1 MPITPSWKHSTSACR
16 TSCRNPSMAMAIG
29 MMREVTSA
37 MHGISKMINLGCFLT
52 LEFLLMTHIDLS
64 IQVEGTERGA
74 ASIWKPMQ
82 AIQIGK
88 LTLMDIQFNW
98 FQFCYLIFV
107 RSLAWGA
114 VDDSDTTAGPLRPW
128 QHWRRQP
135 RSATPLGGVMQ
146 DPGAWCWFNVHMFW
160 RISKQSQQH
169 SYLHSL
175 SEMGALF

>member
-74 ASIWKPMQ
+74 ASIWKPMP

-114 VDDSDTTAGPLRPW
+114 VDDSEPLRPW